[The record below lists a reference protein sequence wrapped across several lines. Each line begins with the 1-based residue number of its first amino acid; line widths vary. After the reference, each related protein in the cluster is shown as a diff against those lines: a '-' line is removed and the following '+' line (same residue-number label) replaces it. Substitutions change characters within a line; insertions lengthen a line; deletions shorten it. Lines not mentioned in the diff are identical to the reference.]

1 MIGFLIHSQS
11 REAARLEEPV
21 PKSSPLSLMSLV
33 KSLVA
38 ELRSRRAIKEL
49 RRSSD
54 HMLKDIGLTRE
65 EIECM
70 VRYGKGSGRL

>member
-1 MIGFLIHSQS
+1 
-11 REAARLEEPV
+11 
-21 PKSSPLSLMSLV
+21 MSLV